1 MEKSFFGIVSLT
13 NLQNVWLTTDI
24 NVDNTESDVFL
35 TEGSIKI
42 VHYPDCQQLIIWLP
56 TYWDSYVDMSI
67 STPPSGTVIWR
78 KEIREIINGSIQI
91 ILDTLPFPPGD
102 MSIKIAKIDGLQH
115 IIHLKKYEEGV
126 FPDTRSSVPEIV
138 PDNDKAPIIY
148 RDGFGNILPNQDLL
162 MREQFMKDL
171 VRKFS
176 RKVEFEN
183 MGRSNN
189 VIYKDGEKSFSF
201 WSEFGSGDCLFYIG
215 IPTTETWEKQTGF
228 SLAER
233 DEIIQFV
240 AEETLRAQT
249 VSSSSFFEIED
260 RWIYFYKDPQKK
272 SI

>member
-138 PDNDKAPIIY
+138 PDNDKA
-148 RDGFGNILPNQDLL
+148 
-162 MREQFMKDL
+162 
-171 VRKFS
+171 
-176 RKVEFEN
+176 
-183 MGRSNN
+183 
-189 VIYKDGEKSFSF
+189 
-201 WSEFGSGDCLFYIG
+201 
-215 IPTTETWEKQTGF
+215 
-228 SLAER
+228 
-233 DEIIQFV
+233 
-240 AEETLRAQT
+240 
-249 VSSSSFFEIED
+249 
-260 RWIYFYKDPQKK
+260 
-272 SI
+272 